1 MEEENADSI
10 KVYTNESVD
19 VAIAEGLKRRG
30 VEAWSAKDTGNL
42 GLTDIEQI
50 QYATEEEATIFTH
63 DDDFLS
69 LIAETDREHHGI
81 IYVHQ
86 QKLSIG
92 ACIRRIKA
100 LVQTRTPEE
109 IKNHIEFL

>member
-1 MEEENADSI
+1 MEEKTDSI
-10 KVYTNESVD
+10 KIYTNESVD

-30 VEAWSAKDTGNL
+30 VQAWSAKDTENL
-42 GLTDIEQI
+42 GLTDVEQI

-69 LIAETDREHHGI
+69 LVAESDREHRGI

-86 QKLSIG
+86 QKLSTG
-92 ACIRRIKA
+92 DCIRRIKA
-100 LVQTRTPEE
+100 LVQIKTPEDM
-109 IKNHIEFL
+109 KNHIEFL